1 MPKNSFLKSSRFLLT
16 LLLILPGW
24 LALPQMARA
33 SDSTRPVLTV
43 LLPLQLDSLFKS
55 DQFKFGN
62 SIPKFALPYLEFYNG
77 VQYAADTLRKEGTEA
92 KINIVDTRKA
102 GKTVA
107 QILQQPEVK
116 EARLLIAV
124 GQSGA
129 EIKMMAEY
137 ARQINVPLISAT
149 YPNDGGVRGN
159 EYFYMANSSLRT
171 HCLGIYKYLQQN
183 HSTSNIIA
191 FTRKGN
197 FEPYLK
203 SWLDEAAT
211 QTASVRLK
219 IQYITL
225 TDSFSV
231 SNVQTMLDSTRQN
244 VVLGVTLDEA
254 FSKRLVSSLSAL
266 PPAYQKL
273 VIGMPT
279 WDEIDFRR
287 QEFKGVEVMYSTP
300 FVSLSANIDA
310 YNAMA
315 QYYSKNLNSR
325 PSDMALKGYELAYRY
340 IKTLTRY
347 PEPADFA
354 RHVNDGAF
362 KVFCD
367 FNFQPVRNPASAG
380 VAVEYCENKKL
391 YFVRKVDG
399 NVKGIY

>member
-1 MPKNSFLKSSRFLLT
+1 EPSIKE
-16 LLLILPGW
+16 
-24 LALPQMARA
+24 
-33 SDSTRPVLTV
+33 SD
-43 LLPLQLDSLFKS
+43 
-55 DQFKFGN
+55 
-62 SIPKFALPYLEFYNG
+62 
-77 VQYAADTLRKEGTEA
+77 
-92 KINIVDTRKA
+92 
-102 GKTVA
+102 
-107 QILQQPEVK
+107 
-116 EARLLIAV
+116 LLIAV

-137 ARQINVPLISAT
+137 ARQINVPLISST

-171 HCLGIYKYLQQN
+171 HCQGIYKYLQQN
-183 HSTSNIIA
+183 HATSNIIA

-203 SWLDEAAT
+203 SWLDETAA
-211 QTASVRLK
+211 QTASVRLR

-254 FSKRLVSSLSAL
+254 FSKRLVQSLSAL
-266 PPAYQKL
+266 APNYQSL
-273 VIGMPT
+273 VMGMPT

-287 QEFKGVEVMYSTP
+287 HEFKGVEVMYSTP

-325 PSDMALKGYELAYRY
+325 PSDMALKGYELTYRY
-340 IKTLTRY
+340 IKTLTKY
-347 PEPADFA
+347 PEPTDFA

-367 FNFQPVRNPASAG
+367 FNFQPVRNPASAA
-380 VAVEYCENKKL
+380 VTVEYYENKKL
-391 YFVRKVDG
+391 YFVRKLDG

>member
-1 MPKNSFLKSSRFLLT
+1 MAKNRLLKTAHFLLIY
-16 LLLILPGW
+16 LLAALGW
-24 LALPQMARA
+24 LATPAAARA
-33 SDSTRPVLTV
+33 SDSARPVVTV
-43 LLPLQLDSLFKS
+43 LLPLQLDSLFKN
-55 DQFKFGN
+55 DQFKFAN

-92 KINIVDTRKA
+92 HINVVDTRKA

-107 QILQQPEVK
+107 QILQEPAVK
-116 EARLLIAV
+116 EADLLIAV

-137 ARQINVPLISAT
+137 ARQINVPIISAT

-159 EYFYMANSSLRT
+159 EYFFMANSSLRT

-183 HSTSNIIA
+183 HATSNIIA

-203 SWLDEAAT
+203 SWLDEAASQT
-211 QTASVRLK
+211 QSVRVK
-219 IQYITL
+219 MQFITL

-254 FSKRLVSSLSAL
+254 FSKRLVNSLSSLH
-266 PPAYQKL
+266 PAYESL
-273 VIGMPT
+273 VMGMPT

-287 QEFKGVEVMYSTP
+287 PEFKGVEVMYSTP

-315 QYYSKNLNSR
+315 QYYTKNLNSR
-325 PSDMALKGYELAYRY
+325 PSDMALKGYELTYRY
-340 IKTLTRY
+340 IKTLTKW
-347 PEPADFA
+347 PDPADFA

-367 FNFQPVRNPASAG
+367 FNFQPVRNPSSAG
-380 VAVEYCENKKL
+380 VTVEYYENKKL
-391 YFVRKVDG
+391 YFVRKLDG

>member
-1 MPKNSFLKSSRFLLT
+1 MAKNRLLKTTPFLLT
-16 LLLILPGW
+16 FLMALLGW
-24 LALPQMARA
+24 LALPGAARA
-33 SDSTRPVLTV
+33 ADSTRPVVTV
-43 LLPLQLDSLFKS
+43 LLPLQLDSLFKN
-55 DQFKFGN
+55 DQFKFAN

-77 VQYAADTLRKEGTEA
+77 VQYAADTLRKEGSEA
-92 KINIVDTRKA
+92 QINIVDTRKA

-107 QILQQPEVK
+107 QVLQEPAVK
-116 EARLLIAV
+116 GANLLIAV

-149 YPNDGGVRGN
+149 YPNDGGVRSN
-159 EYFYMANSSLRT
+159 EYFFMANSSLRT
-171 HCLGIYKYLQQN
+171 HCQGIYKYLQQN

-203 SWLDEAAT
+203 SWLDEAAA

-254 FSKRLVSSLSAL
+254 FSKRLVHSVSDLITTY
-266 PPAYQKL
+266 PTL
-273 VIGMPT
+273 VMGMPT

-300 FVSLSANIDA
+300 FVSLSANLDA

-315 QYYSKNLNSR
+315 LYYNKNLNSR
-325 PSDMALKGYELAYRY
+325 PSDMALKGYELTYRY

-367 FNFQPVRNPASAG
+367 FNFQPVRNPASPGAT
-380 VAVEYCENKKL
+380 VEYYENKKL
-391 YFVRKVDG
+391 YFVRKLDG

>member
-1 MPKNSFLKSSRFLLT
+1 MGKNSILKTNHFLLT
-16 LLLILPGW
+16 FLLAALGW
-24 LALPQMARA
+24 LTIPATANA
-33 SDSTRPVLTV
+33 ADSTRPTVTV
-43 LLPLQLDSLFKS
+43 LLPLQLDSLFKY
-55 DQFKFGN
+55 DQFKFAN

-92 KINIVDTRKA
+92 HINVVDTRKA

-107 QILQQPEVK
+107 QILQDPAVK
-116 EARLLIAV
+116 EAHLLIAV

-129 EIKMMAEY
+129 EIKMMADY

-159 EYFYMANSSLRT
+159 ENFFMANSSLRT
-171 HCLGIYKYLQQN
+171 HCHGIYKYLQQN
-183 HSTSNIIA
+183 HATSNIIA

-203 SWLDEAAT
+203 SWLDEAAA
-211 QTASVRLK
+211 QSASVRLRL
-219 IQYITL
+219 QYITL

-244 VVLGVTLDEA
+244 VLLGVTLDEA
-254 FSKRLVSSLSAL
+254 FSKRLVQSLSAL
-266 PPAYQKL
+266 APNYQSL
-273 VIGMPT
+273 VMGMPT

-287 QEFKGVEVMYSTP
+287 LEFKGVEVMYSTP

-315 QYYSKNLNSR
+315 QYYNKNLNSR
-325 PSDMALKGYELAYRY
+325 PSDMALKGYELTYRY
-340 IKTLTRY
+340 IKTLTKHPY
-347 PEPADFA
+347 PEDFA
-354 RHVNDGAF
+354 RHANDGAF

-367 FNFQPVRNPASAG
+367 FNFQPVRNPSSAA
-380 VAVEYCENKKL
+380 VTVEYYENKKL
-391 YFVRKVDG
+391 YFVRKLDG